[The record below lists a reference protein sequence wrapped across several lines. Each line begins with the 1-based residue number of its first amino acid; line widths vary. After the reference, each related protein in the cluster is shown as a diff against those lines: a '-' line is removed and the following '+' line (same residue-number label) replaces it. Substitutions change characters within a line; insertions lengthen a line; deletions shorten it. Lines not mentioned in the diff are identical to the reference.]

1 MSSAIDATK
10 PVDNVKASKAD
21 LRANLLAAKN
31 EIEDLQRKV
40 SLPWQSAFVLN
51 RITSV

>member
-10 PVDNVKASKAD
+10 PVDNAKASKAD
-21 LRANLLAAKN
+21 LRANLLAAKT
-31 EIEDLQRKV
+31 EIEDLQRRV

-51 RITSV
+51 RVTSS